1 MPKESTEKMYE
12 AQISSYFKR
21 SKFSPD
27 DDFLKKYKEVIGEIE
42 DFYPNLNT
50 RKNMLN
56 AIIIYGRTI
65 DYPEKWL
72 AYYGIE
78 IDKLNQ
84 QIKAA
89 ISTNEKTEKQK
100 ENWISM
106 DELKKVIESLKNEI
120 PAQIS
125 NYAQYRSLMR
135 YLAVYLQTH
144 FPRRNDYASIKMVES
159 APKEKTDNYM
169 VVPNRNRGGASSPV
183 FIFNNY
189 KTSSKFGSQ
198 TFPIPEDIYHEL
210 RFYKPHIQG
219 HSPDGFLFIRKDGQ
233 PLNSNE
239 FTKFFIA
246 TLQEKTGKK
255 IGTSLM
261 RHVIISEKFKPD
273 PNELK
278 ERQQLAA
285 AMGHSVSQ
293 QMQYAKS

>member
-78 IDKLNQ
+78 IDKINQ
-84 QIKAA
+84 QLKAA
-89 ISTNEKTEKQK
+89 ISTNEKTDKQK
-100 ENWISM
+100 ENWITM

-125 NYAQYRSLMR
+125 NYSQYRSLMR
-135 YLAVYLQTH
+135 YLAIYLQTH
-144 FPRRNDYASIKMVES
+144 FPRRNDYTTIKLVES
-159 APKEKTDNYM
+159 TPKDQTHNYM

-189 KTSSKFGSQ
+189 KTASKFGAQ
-198 TFPIPEDIYHEL
+198 TFPIPDDIYHEL
-210 RFYKPHIQG
+210 RFYKPHILG
-219 HSPDGFLFIRKDGQ
+219 HSPDGFVFIRKDGQ

-255 IGTSLM
+255 IGTSLI

-285 AMGHSVSQ
+285 AMGHSVTQ

>member
-12 AQISSYFKR
+12 AQISAYFKR

-27 DDFLKKYKEVIGEIE
+27 DDFLKKYKEVIAEIQ

-50 RKNMLN
+50 RKNMFN
-56 AIIIYGRTI
+56 ALIIYGRTI
-65 DYPEKWL
+65 DYQEKWL

-84 QIKAA
+84 QLKAA
-89 ISTNEKTEKQK
+89 ISTNEKTDKQK
-100 ENWISM
+100 ENWITM
-106 DELKKVIESLKNEI
+106 DELKKIIESLKNEI

-125 NYAQYRSLMR
+125 NYSQYRSLMR

-144 FPRRNDYASIKMVES
+144 FPRRNDYATIKLVEI
-159 APKEKTDNYM
+159 APKTPSDNYM
-169 VVPNRNRGGASSPV
+169 VIPARNRGGSSSPV
-183 FIFNNY
+183 FIFSNY
-189 KTSSKFGSQ
+189 KTASKFGVQ
-198 TFPIPEDIYHEL
+198 TFPMPDDIYHEL
-210 RFYKPHIQG
+210 RFYKPHIVG
-219 HSPDGFLFIRKDGQ
+219 HSPDGFVFIRKDGK
-233 PLNSNE
+233 PLNTNE
-239 FTKFFIA
+239 YTKFFIA
-246 TLQEKTGKK
+246 TMQEKTGKK

-278 ERQQLAA
+278 DRQQLAA